1 MDGLM
6 NQMRRAAQEAIGTGG
21 ASRQGII
28 DAYDPNAYAVK
39 VRLQPDDTLTDWL
52 PLKSPWVGNG
62 WGLFCGPS
70 VGDAIEVD
78 FQEGDGGVGTAGW
91 RFFNDEDRPLQVPSG
106 NCGWFSSRARRSSWP
121 TMALSRSIAALAHQ
135 SCSRATTSPRRVH
148 GRTPAR
154 SPPAMTWWRAA
165 RASRPTCTAACSQA
179 PGSRGAGMTTLADVY
194 HYIGGDISASNTG
207 DLQGVTDTVRGQ
219 QRVLR
224 RLLTNPG
231 DYIFEPTMAL
241 AWRNGSG
248 APLTWPKSGR

>member
-106 NCGWFSSRARRSSWP
+106 ELWLVQQSGASIKLANDG
-121 TMALSRSIAALAHQ
+121 SIAID
-135 SCSRATTSPRRVH
+135 T
-148 GRTPAR
+148 
-154 SPPAMTWWRAA
+154 
-165 RASRPTCTAACSQA
+165 
-179 PGSRGAGMTTLADVY
+179 GAGASIVLKGDNITSAGTWTHTGTFTASDDVV
-194 HYIGGDISASNTG
+194 ASGKSLKTHLHSGVQPGTG
-207 DLQGVTDTVRGQ
+207 Q
-219 QRVLR
+219 
-224 RLLTNPG
+224 
-231 DYIFEPTMAL
+231 
-241 AWRNGSG
+241 SG
-248 APLTWPKSGR
+248 APV